1 MSDTNG
7 YARVLS
13 TNSDA
18 GRVLETADQPGVEL
32 IGFGLNRGVAQIKRL
47 AYSLLLVWFM
57 PVLGTAAE
65 PVSLETAER
74 AAAEQKAA
82 ELQPVSQPYVG
93 KTDQEL
99 TELTAQWDDL
109 SETERRALLIEVKSR
124 MARGNNQE
132 GVIRILTRRR
142 FGRIIRR
149 PDGSVVRIEA
159 EVVQIRP
166 EQPAAE
172 SYGVG
177 FEQRAARKEAAQETP
192 PILTVKD
199 PSP

>member
-1 MSDTNG
+1 M
-7 YARVLS
+7 
-13 TNSDA
+13 
-18 GRVLETADQPGVEL
+18 PGV
-32 IGFGLNRGVAQIKRL
+32 
-47 AYSLLLVWFM
+47 
-57 PVLGTAAE
+57 GTAAE
-65 PVSLETAER
+65 PVSLETGEQ
-74 AAAEQKAA
+74 AAAELKAA
-82 ELQPVSQPYVG
+82 DLEPVSQPYAE

-109 SETERRALLIEVKSR
+109 SDTERRALLIEVKLR
-124 MARGNNQE
+124 MERGNNPE

-142 FGRIIRR
+142 FGRIIRQ

-159 EVVQIRP
+159 EVVQIGP

-177 FEQRAARKEAAQETP
+177 FEQRAARKEAEQETP
-192 PILTVKD
+192 PILTVKG

>member
-18 GRVLETADQPGVEL
+18 GRVLETADQLGVEL

-74 AAAEQKAA
+74 AAA

-177 FEQRAARKEAAQETP
+177 FEQRAARKEAEQETP